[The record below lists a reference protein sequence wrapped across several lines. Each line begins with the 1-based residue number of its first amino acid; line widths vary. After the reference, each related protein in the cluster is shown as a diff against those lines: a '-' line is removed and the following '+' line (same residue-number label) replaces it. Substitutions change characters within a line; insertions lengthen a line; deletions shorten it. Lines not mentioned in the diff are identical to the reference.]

1 MGQGRVGAGMAELA
15 IGNNLQI
22 YRHGTMTSFQYFIVS
37 RMQPLMMAGIS
48 TYCLLDRSLEEA
60 LDRLSDI
67 TSLIEVVDE
76 GPHFIS
82 DASIF
87 SNYSGKF
94 ILHAPYHGVNIAS
107 SFEAIREASVKVMT
121 DCFSVAAEIG
131 ADVVIHPGY
140 YAWEQERERA
150 NQQFRASLQELRDA
164 AAERSVTFYFE
175 NMGDMNFF
183 NLRTPADLDIIDG
196 TGFALDV
203 GHANLNGCL
212 PAFLETTF
220 GHMHI
225 HDNDGKRDTHSPVGE
240 GSIDFV
246 PVLAALQRT
255 GATSVIEV
263 KTFAGVQ
270 ESIRALGRIGV
281 AF

>member
-1 MGQGRVGAGMAELA
+1 MAERT

-22 YRHGTMTSFQYFIVS
+22 YRHSTMTSFQYFIVS
-37 RMQPLMMAGIS
+37 RTQPLMMAGIS
-48 TYCLLDRSLEEA
+48 TYCLLDRPLEEA
-60 LDRLSDI
+60 LDRLSAI

-87 SNYSGKF
+87 SNYSRKF
-94 ILHAPYHGVNIAS
+94 ILHAPYHGMNIAS

-121 DCFSVAAEIG
+121 DCFSIAAEIG

-140 YAWEQERERA
+140 YAWEQERECADR
-150 NQQFRASLQELRDA
+150 QFRTSLHELRDS
-164 AAERSVTFYFE
+164 AAEYSLTFYFE

-183 NLRTPADLDIIDG
+183 NLRTPADLVIIDG
-196 TGFALDV
+196 TGFALDI
-203 GHANLNGCL
+203 GHANLNHCL
-212 PAFLETTF
+212 PMFLETTF

-225 HDNDGKRDTHSPVGE
+225 HDNDGRKDTHSPVGE

-246 PVLAALQRT
+246 SVLAALRRNA
-255 GATSVIEV
+255 ATSVIEV
-263 KTFAGVQ
+263 KSFAGVQ
-270 ESIRALGRIGV
+270 ESIRVLERIGV
-281 AF
+281 SGKRSY